1 MSESGIVMRTSV
13 DSISMIGRAAQG
25 VHVMGVGQ
33 GDRVACVATIDLS
46 KTPAPAEIRANTI
59 DDLALQPEPG
69 DEKPARR
76 RRAPKAEAEPTAPD
90 ASEPV
95 APKNATPKASK
106 DSKPENGSNGRGRA
120 RK

>member
-1 MSESGIVMRTSV
+1 MRTSV

-46 KTPAPAEIRANTI
+46 KTPAPVELKANTI

-69 DEKPARR
+69 DEKPRR
-76 RRAPKAEAEPTAPD
+76 RRAPRAEAEAAAPDD
-90 ASEPV
+90 ASEP
-95 APKNATPKASK
+95 PE
-106 DSKPENGSNGRGRA
+106 DSKPENGANGRGRG
-120 RK
+120 KK